1 MEINFLGFIASG
13 KRVLLDQNKVKTLSS
28 LPNPKNVKQL
38 QSQLGLFDYFSR
50 FIPKFATIAAP
61 LYALTRK
68 ERKFSIM
75 NEDKKAI
82 DTIKKYLTQC
92 LLVHFNPE
100 KRIKIGVDASNRA
113 IGEILMQETD
123 EEDV

>member
-1 MEINFLGFIASG
+1 
-13 KRVLLDQNKVKTLSS
+13 
-28 LPNPKNVKQL
+28 
-38 QSQLGLFDYFSR
+38 
-50 FIPKFATIAAP
+50 
-61 LYALTRK
+61 
-68 ERKFSIM
+68 M

-100 KRIKIGVDASNRA
+100 KRIKISVDASNRA
-113 IGEILMQETD
+113 IGGIIMQETD